1 MIHKL
6 TRDVKKQATYF
17 MLDTSK
23 QLILSNFDENDK
35 QNKTINI
42 ENDTSIIQIRRNCST
57 DSSKPYVEDYRVYF
71 KTILQNQ
78 KLESTFYLEWKN
90 NDITSKELVPA
101 NTVYNPTTR
110 KFSKRKITIRKC
122 IE

>member
-1 MIHKL
+1 MSSRL
-6 TRDVKKQATYF
+6 TKELKNQATEYI
-17 MLDTSK
+17 LDTSK

-42 ENDTSIIQIRRNCST
+42 EKDTNIIQIRRNCST

-90 NDITSKELVPA
+90 NDMTSKELVPA

>member
-1 MIHKL
+1 MSSRL
-6 TRDVKKQATYF
+6 TKELKKQATEYI
-17 MLDTSK
+17 LDTSK

-42 ENDTSIIQIRRNCST
+42 ENETSIIQIRRNCPT
-57 DSSKPYVEDYRVYF
+57 DGSKPYFEDYRVSF
-71 KTILQNQ
+71 TTILQNQ

-90 NDITSKELVPA
+90 NDMISKELVPA
-101 NTVYNPTTR
+101 NTIYNPTTR